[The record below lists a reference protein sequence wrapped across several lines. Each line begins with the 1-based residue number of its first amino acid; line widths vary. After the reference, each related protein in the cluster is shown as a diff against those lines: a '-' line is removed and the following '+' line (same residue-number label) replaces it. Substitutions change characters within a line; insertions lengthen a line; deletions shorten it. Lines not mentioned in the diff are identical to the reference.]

1 MSYNALSGSV
11 LVRHPGNFQANY
23 LSGNL
28 SNSDGSDVI
37 NVPRI
42 SNATNDSV
50 ITNVS
55 GDANNLT
62 CESNLKFDGD
72 TLSITGELT
81 ASTGVSASYFMG
93 DGSRL
98 VGVAAGGSNVFTE
111 ANSSKAYTTS
121 SINVGSSATPSHTLN
136 VVGTMSGSGTLEAA
150 GATYIGGT
158 LGVTGALTAKSTV
171 SGAASTFTTLA
182 GTSLALQSGGITA
195 TGPIA
200 GATTYS
206 GSSTLHTVGAAT
218 FGNTLNVTGA
228 VSGAA
233 GFTGATWT
241 SDGAISGSSTLEVV
255 GATTFGSTVGV
266 TGSMTAASAS
276 FTTVHATGN
285 SQFDGNVNLGNARSD
300 VITIPGRLT
309 ASQGAYFNSR
319 VGIGT
324 TTPDEKLHI
333 RGTSPT
339 VLIRPDDS
347 QKGQIRFHHVNSWDS
362 VFLELG
368 TAGGFNIMNKNEDED
383 ITIQCNNGG
392 DHTTHVKFDGNVP
405 RSEFNPD
412 NKSGFS
418 FRVRS
423 QSKDNMFYVNA
434 LNDTVGISCTDNPG
448 DAHGGGDYPLS
459 IRRKC
464 TGGSIT
470 KVLRIIEADTD
481 ADQNLTTANG
491 AALDFFVAENTG
503 AALGA
508 RIAAQ
513 RESNADTN
521 TASGLA
527 FSTYGDAASG
537 AERMRITTSGNVGIG
552 TATPT
557 HKLQV
562 VGTISGSSTLEVV
575 GNTVIGGNLSVSGTF
590 SQTGTFSPTNISS
603 SGTLQVVGATI
614 LGSTLNVS
622 GAITAASTVSG
633 GAATFTTIGGTS
645 LALQSGGIT
654 AAGAIAGATTYSG
667 SSTLQSVGAAIFGST
682 LAVTGAA
689 TFASTTSGSGQVT
702 YGNNVLIS
710 GDTYIGGDLS
720 VSGTFSPTN
729 ISSSGTLQMVGA
741 TILGNTLN
749 VSGAITAASTVSGGA
764 ATFTT
769 LAGTSLALQSGG
781 ITAAGAIAGATT
793 VSGTAATFTTL
804 AGTSLALQNGGI
816 TAAGAIAG
824 ATTVSGTAA
833 TFTTLAGTSLAL
845 QSGGI
850 TAAGAIAGVTTLS
863 VASTATFNGAVAL
876 GDATGDLI
884 GFTGSLGSDIIPDV
898 NNEWDLGSASKKFNT
913 LYVNNIS
920 SPIDIVWDVESV
932 GNGDT
937 IASGTDFALVTAG
950 NRSNVTLPAA
960 SAGKHV
966 RVKLSSSIGDVFV
979 NAGSGDL
986 IEGESFILM
995 ESTGSAITCVAYDGQ
1010 SWFIV

>member
-11 LVRHPGNFQANY
+11 IVRHPGNFQANY

-28 SNSDGSDVI
+28 SNSDGADVI

-136 VVGTMSGSGTLEAA
+136 VVGTISGSGTLEAA

-300 VITIPGRLT
+300 VITIPARLT
-309 ASQGAYFNSR
+309 ASQGAYFSSR

-324 TTPDEKLHI
+324 STPDEKLHI
-333 RGTSPT
+333 RGTSPKI
-339 VLIRPDDS
+339 LIRPDDG
-347 QKGQIRFHHVNSWDS
+347 QKGQIRFHHVNEAEGTE
-362 VFLELG
+362 VQLELG
-368 TAGGFNIMNKNEDED
+368 TAGGFNIMNKVEDKD

-423 QSKDNMFYVNA
+423 QNKDNMLYVNA

-459 IRRKC
+459 IRRQA
-464 TGGSIT
+464 TGGTVT

-481 ADQNLTTANG
+481 SSENLTTANG
-491 AALDFFVAENTG
+491 AALDFFVAENAG

-508 RIAAQ
+508 RIAAK

-521 TASGLA
+521 TASGLMFA
-527 FSTYGDAASG
+527 TYGDGASG

-575 GNTVIGGNLSVSGTF
+575 GNTIIGGTLSVSGTINHGGA
-590 SQTGTFSPTNISS
+590 STFTTISAS
-603 SGTLQVVGATI
+603 STLEVVGATI

-654 AAGAIAGATTYSG
+654 AAGAIAGATT
-667 SSTLQSVGAAIFGST
+667 
-682 LAVTGAA
+682 
-689 TFASTTSGSGQVT
+689 
-702 YGNNVLIS
+702 
-710 GDTYIGGDLS
+710 
-720 VSGTFSPTN
+720 VSGTA
-729 ISSSGTLQMVGA
+729 G
-741 TILGNTLN
+741 
-749 VSGAITAASTVSGGA
+749 
-764 ATFTT
+764 TFTT

-781 ITAAGAIAGATT
+781 ITAAGAIAATT
-793 VSGTAATFTTL
+793 YSGSSTLHTVGAATFGSTL
-804 AGTSLALQNGGI
+804 AVT
-816 TAAGAIAG
+816 GA
-824 ATTVSGTAA
+824 S
-833 TFTTLAGTSLAL
+833 
-845 QSGGI
+845 
-850 TAAGAIAGVTTLS
+850 
-863 VASTATFNGAVAL
+863 TFNGAVAL

-884 GFTGSLGSDIIPDV
+884 GFTGSVGSDIIPDV
-898 NNEWDLGSASKKFNT
+898 NNEWDLGSSAKKFNT

-920 SPIDIVWDVESV
+920 SPIDIIWDVEAV

-979 NAGSGDL
+979 KAGSGDL
-986 IEGESFILM
+986 IEGEPFILM
-995 ESTGSAITCVAYDGQ
+995 ESTGSAITCVAYDAQ